1 MKTLPPPCP
10 EPESG
15 ARYWRSLDQLA
26 DTPEFRQWVER
37 EFPAGASELTD
48 PHSRRHFVKIMSA
61 SFLLAGVGLTGCRR
75 PVERILPF
83 TKMPEGYTH
92 GVAQW
97 YATAMPSRG
106 GALPLVARS
115 NDGRPTKVESNPLY
129 PEISGGA
136 DRFAQASVLNLY
148 DPDRAQRFAKAGN
161 TVSREAAFDFLHQL
175 STEAEAK
182 GGAGL
187 CFLLE
192 RSDSPSRVRLQKRI
206 SQRFPKARGFVHEPV
221 DFDVHRDAATLA
233 FGKPVA
239 PLFQLDKAKVIL
251 SLDCDFIGSEENA
264 QRLIRDFT
272 KGRKLQ
278 QSDDSVNR
286 LYAVEGL
293 MTLTG
298 ASADHRLRLA
308 PSAVV
313 RLAAAVAAEVLAQTG
328 TDVAGL
334 PAPLAQIGS
343 PAGVHPKWISECA
356 KDLVANQGQ
365 SLVLAGYG
373 QPQAVH
379 LIAHA
384 INAALGNLG
393 KTVAFRDAPT
403 AGEGTVNELADLLTK
418 DQVSTLVIVGGNP
431 VYSAPVDLNWAAAQ
445 RKAKT
450 VVRLGYTEDET
461 ADAPLC
467 DWHLPLAHYLEAW
480 GDARSADGMLV
491 AIQPLIEPLFGGI
504 TELELLARICG
515 FEKTRPYDTVRE
527 TFRAFVSADVFE
539 ERWKRFLHDGFLPDT
554 ASKAVEVSLDWTA
567 AAKALTAVAPLSA
580 PSREKLEIV
589 FHRDAKVDD
598 GRYTNNG
605 WLQELPDPI
614 TKLVW
619 ENAVLLSKKTADDL
633 GLKFPTANN
642 HHFEVPLVKVT
653 LGGREILGPAWIQPG
668 MADNV
673 LGLALGYGRMK
684 AGRVGNKSGYDAYR
698 LRSSAAAFIAS
709 GAQLTAAGKRHPIS
723 TTQNHWMMEGR
734 PVVREA
740 TLEQY
745 RKQRNFAKRM
755 SPEPAP
761 GPRDPQGRPLP
772 MYPNPLDVPDKDGQT
787 PREKALHAW
796 GMSIDLNACVGCAAC
811 MVACQSENNVPIV
824 GKDQVGRNREMHWLR
839 VDRYYAGSVE
849 DPQVVNQPMLC
860 QQCESAPCESV
871 CPVNATAHND
881 EGLNMMTYNRC
892 VGTRYCSNNCPYKI
906 RRFNYFDYNR
916 RPLDQL
922 VGPFYSSPLV
932 HSTDGQWDLARW
944 WRNPDASIRPEEE
957 WELLKLVKNPDVTV
971 RMRGVME
978 KCTFCVQR
986 IEQAKIA
993 QKVKAGASGDIE
1005 VPDGMIKTACQ
1016 QACPADAIVFGNL
1029 KDPNSRVSQL
1039 KNLDRDFQVL
1049 EFLNVKPRTTYLA
1062 RVRNPNP
1069 AMPDYYEAPLSF
1081 VEWNAGST
1089 LEEHGESEPGQ
1100 KPEGTRG
1107 SARKGGR

>member
-1 MKTLPPPCP
+1 V
-10 EPESG
+10 
-15 ARYWRSLDQLA
+15 A
-26 DTPEFRQWVER
+26 EFVVHQ
-37 EFPAGASELTD
+37 
-48 PHSRRHFVKIMSA
+48 
-61 SFLLAGVGLTGCRR
+61 
-75 PVERILPF
+75 
-83 TKMPEGYTH
+83 
-92 GVAQW
+92 
-97 YATAMPSRG
+97 
-106 GALPLVARS
+106 
-115 NDGRPTKVESNPLY
+115 GRP
-129 PEISGGA
+129 
-136 DRFAQASVLNLY
+136 
-148 DPDRAQRFAKAGN
+148 
-161 TVSREAAFDFLHQL
+161 
-175 STEAEAK
+175 
-182 GGAGL
+182 
-187 CFLLE
+187 
-192 RSDSPSRVRLQKRI
+192 
-206 SQRFPKARGFVHEPV
+206 
-221 DFDVHRDAATLA
+221 
-233 FGKPVA
+233 
-239 PLFQLDKAKVIL
+239 
-251 SLDCDFIGSEENA
+251 
-264 QRLIRDFT
+264 
-272 KGRKLQ
+272 
-278 QSDDSVNR
+278 
-286 LYAVEGL
+286 
-293 MTLTG
+293 
-298 ASADHRLRLA
+298 
-308 PSAVV
+308 
-313 RLAAAVAAEVLAQTG
+313 
-328 TDVAGL
+328 
-334 PAPLAQIGS
+334 
-343 PAGVHPKWISECA
+343 
-356 KDLVANQGQ
+356 
-365 SLVLAGYG
+365 
-373 QPQAVH
+373 
-379 LIAHA
+379 
-384 INAALGNLG
+384 
-393 KTVAFRDAPT
+393 
-403 AGEGTVNELADLLTK
+403 
-418 DQVSTLVIVGGNP
+418 
-431 VYSAPVDLNWAAAQ
+431 
-445 RKAKT
+445 
-450 VVRLGYTEDET
+450 
-461 ADAPLC
+461 
-467 DWHLPLAHYLEAW
+467 
-480 GDARSADGMLV
+480 
-491 AIQPLIEPLFGGI
+491 
-504 TELELLARICG
+504 
-515 FEKTRPYDTVRE
+515 
-527 TFRAFVSADVFE
+527 
-539 ERWKRFLHDGFLPDT
+539 
-554 ASKAVEVSLDWTA
+554 
-567 AAKALTAVAPLSA
+567 
-580 PSREKLEIV
+580 
-589 FHRDAKVDD
+589 
-598 GRYTNNG
+598 
-605 WLQELPDPI
+605 
-614 TKLVW
+614 
-619 ENAVLLSKKTADDL
+619 
-633 GLKFPTANN
+633 
-642 HHFEVPLVKVT
+642 

-698 LRSSAAAFIAS
+698 LRTAGAAFIAS
-709 GAQLTAAGKRHPIS
+709 GAQLTDAGQRHPIS

-745 RKQRNFAKRM
+745 RKQPNFAKRM
-755 SPEPAP
+755 SPEPPP

-772 MYPNPLDVPDKDGQT
+772 MYPNPLDVPDKHGKT

-892 VGTRYCSNNCPYKI
+892 VGTRYCSNNCPYKV
-906 RRFNYFDYNR
+906 RRFNYLDYNR

-1039 KNLDRDFQVL
+1039 KRLDRDFQVL

-1089 LEEHGESEPGQ
+1089 LEEHGEPEPGQ
-1100 KPEGTRG
+1100 KPEETRG
-1107 SARKGGR
+1107 SARKGAR